1 ANIFSA
7 GFSTEF
13 DELKQKQYGD
23 AQAVADSLDLGQL
36 DLGEEDA
43 GIPISPAIYFFH
55 PDHLG
60 SSTVITDGMGYAY
73 QIFLNLPFGETMAEQ
88 RRSGTFTNV
97 FKFNGKELD
106 TETGLYYYG
115 ARYYNPRISNWL
127 SVDPEFSKFPSWS
140 PYNYTLQNPIRFID
154 PDGRSPLDIIFRLKV
169 GKNGGNAVLRHVKF
183 EELPKS
189 SQDAFLAF
197 AGSYDG
203 KEFLSNFIDGSQTVG
218 GLELNGFAIAG
229 QDIVFNFDDGKIMID
244 KNDNLIP
251 VVGTTDYLNNP
262 KENSFRLEI
271 NVDKRRSTE

>member
-60 SSTVITDGMGYAY
+60 SSTVITDGAGYAY

-88 RRSGTFTNV
+88 RRSGTFNNA

-115 ARYYNPRISNWL
+115 ARYYNPRTSVWL
-127 SVDPEFSKFPSWS
+127 SVDPMAEKYPSWS
-140 PYNYTLQNPIRFID
+140 PYNYALLNPIYYID
-154 PDGRSPLDIIFRLKV
+154 PDGRDIIPYLIRFTKGLTMKGVFEKGFTSKIFNNFMKDFVQTSV
-169 GKNGGNAVLRHVKF
+169 GENF
-183 EELPKS
+183 MSSFMKS
-189 SQDAFLAF
+189 GQNLFGYTAKS
-197 AGSYDG
+197 DG
-203 KEFLSNFIDGSQTVG
+203 KFSNYNV
-218 GLELNGFAIAG
+218 
-229 QDIVFNFDDGKIMID
+229 KIMDVHMQDVNEAYNYMQRTEGQFFMIQ
-244 KNDNLIP
+244 N
-251 VVGTTDYLNNP
+251 
-262 KENSFRLEI
+262 KETCAP
-271 NVDKRRSTE
+271 D